1 MFGFGRLRSARSAL
15 QTAARLGLILAAL
28 LVALRLA
35 APHAHAKAHFG
46 GSDSTCSVCATVS
59 APVDLGGP
67 GARARGARARGLLL
81 PAASARVP
89 RDSHRSLHDSR
100 GPPVETQQ

>member
-59 APVDLGGP
+59 APVDSVAPAPALEAPARVAFYAPAGS
-67 GARARGARARGLLL
+67 ARA
-81 PAASARVP
+81 P